1 MNVLNRAKNRGQKMS
16 KELTEEELQGLLAQH
31 DEYKAQAEVLAGQM
45 DAIQMSI
52 LECERATNTIDA
64 LETEDEVMSL
74 VPIGAG
80 SFVHAKLVPSD
91 RTIVGLGSGVS
102 AEMSA
107 DAARTCLND
116 RKEKLT
122 KILEQ
127 MNKTLNEIAGRVQ
140 MIQAEASKH
149 MQARQADQAYM

>member
-1 MNVLNRAKNRGQKMS
+1 M
-16 KELTEEELQGLLAQH
+16 
-31 DEYKAQAEVLAGQM
+31 
-45 DAIQMSI
+45 
-52 LECERATNTIDA
+52 
-64 LETEDEVMSL
+64 
-74 VPIGAG
+74 
-80 SFVHAKLVPSD
+80 HAKLVSSD

-140 MIQAEASKH
+140 MIQAEASKQ
-149 MQARQADQAYM
+149 MQAKQADQAYM